1 MAWLVAG
8 LLVVLGV
15 HLVPAIPALRA
26 GLIERLGRGPY
37 IAAFAIASTA
47 GFALLVWGYAEAPR
61 GEQLFGPW
69 MWAKHLA
76 RAAVPVAFVLVAA
89 SMLQSHLRRW
99 LRQPGYLGVAA
110 WALAH
115 LAANGQARGTLLF
128 AAILAYALAGY
139 ARAVAL
145 GAGRDV
151 VPRASQDAIAVV
163 AGLAAALLFMGTHW
177 RWIGVPVVSWSF

>member
-1 MAWLVAG
+1 MALLVAG

-26 GLIERLGRGPY
+26 GLIDRIGRGPY
-37 IAAFAIASTA
+37 IALFAIASTA
-47 GFALLVWGYAEAPR
+47 GFALLVWGYVEAPR

-76 RAAVPVAFVLVAA
+76 RAAVPLGFVMVAA

-99 LRQPGYLGVAA
+99 LRQPGYLGVAV

-115 LAANGQARGTLLF
+115 LAANGHARGTLLF
-128 AAILAYALAGY
+128 AAILVYALAGY
-139 ARAVAL
+139 ARAVVL
-145 GAGRDV
+145 GAGRDIA
-151 VPRASQDAIAVV
+151 PRATHDAIAII

>member
-1 MAWLVAG
+1 MALLVAG

-69 MWAKHLA
+69 PWGKHLA
-76 RAAVPVAFVLVAA
+76 LALVPLAFVMVAA

-99 LRQPGYLGVAA
+99 LRQPGYLGVAV
-110 WALAH
+110 WAVAH
-115 LAANGQARGTLLF
+115 LVANGHARGTLLF
-128 AAILAYALAGY
+128 AAILVYALAGY
-139 ARAVAL
+139 ARAVGL

-151 VPRASQDAIAVV
+151 VPRAAHDAIAVV
-163 AGLAAALLFMGTHW
+163 AGFAAALLFMGTHW